1 MLSARLVLQKLQA
14 ALEETALCYS
24 HLCLKPMLNKKTPL
38 LFNINYKSYCA
49 YF

>member
-1 MLSARLVLQKLQA
+1 MLSAYLVLKKLKTA
-14 ALEETALCYS
+14 FEETVLCYS
-24 HLCLKPMLNKKTPL
+24 YLCLKPMLNKKTPL